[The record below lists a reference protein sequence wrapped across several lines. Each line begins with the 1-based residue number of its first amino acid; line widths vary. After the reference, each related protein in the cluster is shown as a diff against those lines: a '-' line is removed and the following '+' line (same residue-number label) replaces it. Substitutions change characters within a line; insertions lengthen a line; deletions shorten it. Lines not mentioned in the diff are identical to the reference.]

1 MAPLNPWPC
10 SAKGCDCRTPSETN
24 EDLKDQL
31 EHLNSHSQ
39 AAHPENHAPALE
51 EPESSGRPEA
61 WEDMWSWQWES
72 FQMEWEKYKREKS
85 FSPHT
90 LQLLPKT
97 PINHKYKV
105 RRLKLILCIIRTPNW
120 RTPPLAEGGAMGFD
134 NSWSPMLLY

>member
-1 MAPLNPWPC
+1 MAPLNPLPC

-72 FQMEWEKYKREKS
+72 FQMEWEKYKREKN
-85 FSPHT
+85 
-90 LQLLPKT
+90 LLDEK
-97 PINHKYKV
+97 KLLDELWECMSKRLS
-105 RRLKLILCIIRTPNW
+105 RRVIEEL
-120 RTPPLAEGGAMGFD
+120 
-134 NSWSPMLLY
+134 